1 MFFRSRVLLI
11 QLIVILTLGLSSCAS
26 LFGLQATPTLSIP
39 TATRVPATATPE
51 PSAATVNGQAITV
64 PEFQA
69 ELARY
74 KSAQSALGKTVNDQD
89 ATTTVLEDLI
99 TQDLLAQSA
108 EAAGYTLSDSSLQ
121 SRLDALTT
129 QLGGADQLSAWEAG
143 HGYTDASLRAA
154 LKPSIEAAWMRDKIV
169 NAVPKTADQ
178 VHVQQILLFTAPD
191 AQTVLNQLKGGADF
205 AALASQYDPNASG
218 DLGWFPKG
226 YLLDPKI
233 EEAAFNLPVGQLS
246 DVIQTDSGYHLIK
259 VLEHDAQHPLSPE
272 AYLALQ
278 DLALKAWV
286 SQQRA
291 QAKVVLAP

>member
-1 MFFRSRVLLI
+1 MFFRSRVFLI

-26 LFGLQATPTLSIP
+26 LFGIKATPTPSTP
-39 TATRVPATATPE
+39 SATPVPATATPE
-51 PSAATVNGQAITV
+51 AAAAMVNGHPITV

-74 KSAQSALGKTVNDQD
+74 KSAETALGKTVTDQD
-89 ATTTVLEDLI
+89 ATKTVLEDLI
-99 TQDLLAQSA
+99 AQDLLAQSA
-108 EAAGYTLSDSSLQ
+108 EAAGYTLSDSALQ

-129 QLGGADQLSAWEAG
+129 QVGGGDKLSVWEAA
-143 HGYTDASLRAA
+143 HGYTDTSLRAS

-169 NAVPKTADQ
+169 NAVPATADQ
-178 VHVQQILLFTAPD
+178 VHVQQILLFTAAD

-205 AALASQYDPNASG
+205 ATLATQYDPNASG

-233 EEAAFNLPVGQLS
+233 EDAAFSLPIGQLS

-259 VLEHDAQHPLSPE
+259 VLERDAQHPLSPD

-286 SQQRA
+286 AQQRA